1 MDSPA
6 DRRRYP
12 RLSVD
17 ASYTARFHGAG
28 KVFMAVAMVDLSA
41 GGICLRMDPRESGPL
56 LKGTQVTA
64 LYLDHLGLPT
74 VPLQGLVSW
83 VMGRVP
89 GKVEGFILVGV
100 EFLNLNPKVEAILA
114 QHVQERL
121 GTEANP

>member
-1 MDSPA
+1 
-6 DRRRYP
+6 
-12 RLSVD
+12 VD
-17 ASYTARFHGAG
+17 ASYTARFQGAG
-28 KVFMAVAMVDLSA
+28 TGFNAVSMVDLSA

-56 LKGTQVTA
+56 VKGTQVTS
-64 LYLDHLGLPT
+64 LFLDHQGLPT

-100 EFLNLNPKVEAILA
+100 EFMNLNPKVESALA

-121 GTEANP
+121 GTGARP